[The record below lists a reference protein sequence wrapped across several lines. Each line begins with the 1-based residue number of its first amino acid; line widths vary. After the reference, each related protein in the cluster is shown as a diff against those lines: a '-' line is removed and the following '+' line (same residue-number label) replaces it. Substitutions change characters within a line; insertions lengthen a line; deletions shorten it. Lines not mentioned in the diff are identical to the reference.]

1 MAECVLSSARSRMK
15 CSSATLLLGLVTSRW
30 LSSPESKQASSA
42 ARRAELKKVE
52 PKGDD
57 ERGLD
62 APELGPVELDLPRG
76 HPSEARR
83 EVVRDADVLWVELEV
98 LEGDMNREE
107 GR

>member
-42 ARRAELKKVE
+42 ARPAELKKGE

-57 ERGLD
+57 ERGSD